1 MAISFKTFSATYL
14 SSGHLQH
21 SAVSA
26 FSLHLIIWVLLC
38 STIKSH
44 WLLLQSAN
52 KEARMWRPLWQ
63 KRDIFGAN
71 PTFHNTLLTKL
82 ESESVFPTC
91 GTTLLLTRVFRGR
104 SGADQDLGIIPLTP
118 KRRSFPN
125 SHALTDWVPN
135 SCRSGPG
142 ADNLLPAQKGKI
154 RNITSH
160 TGHCTQN
167 FISS

>member
-1 MAISFKTFSATYL
+1 MMKLQHQQLHQWHGLIQGDAFSISFKTFSATYL

-82 ESESVFPTC
+82 ERESVFFPTC
-91 GTTLLLTRVFRGR
+91 GTTLLLTRVFR
-104 SGADQDLGIIPLTP
+104 
-118 KRRSFPN
+118 
-125 SHALTDWVPN
+125 
-135 SCRSGPG
+135 CRSGPWYYTTYSQNEKFPQIIRPDG
-142 ADNLLPAQKGKI
+142 LIAMLPIKLL
-154 RNITSH
+154 
-160 TGHCTQN
+160 
-167 FISS
+167 